1 MGGTQE
7 KQTQQCLYLSTQHSM
22 VKFYFIEPTQGIII
36 KFVKKSI
43 HTVEEESQILQV
55 VFCPARVFSEMW
67 TFTSMLRL

>member
-1 MGGTQE
+1 
-7 KQTQQCLYLSTQHSM
+7 M

-43 HTVEEESQILQV
+43 HTVEEESQVLQV